1 MADPLPLIPV
11 LYACDANYLPH
22 ASACIA
28 SLIENNPEF
37 RFRILVVGTRSFG
50 AAQEIFERSFAGKER
65 ADISLQQFVLPA
77 DTHFPLPYHLTAETY
92 IRMWIA
98 DLFEGMDRALYL
110 DPDMIVCGSIAPL
123 WHTDLRGRAV
133 AAVPIPASTR
143 PAFHGMPAGSLFF
156 SAGALLFDLEAWRGR
171 NYRDICLQYLRD
183 HPEKA
188 LDGDQDILNLC
199 LMNDWLPLPY
209 RWNVISPFY
218 SPSPNLGLS
227 QAEID
232 EVRREARIIHFNGAS
247 KPWSYFSDH
256 PRRDEYWKY
265 LRRTGWRDMR
275 PADYTFFNV
284 IRRNFGR
291 RLPKPVKQLMRSII
305 K

>member
-1 MADPLPLIPV
+1 MADPLPVVPV

-37 RFRILVVGTRSFG
+37 RFRILVVGAQSFG
-50 AAQEIFERSFAGKER
+50 SAQAIFESSFAGNGR
-65 ADISLQQFVLPA
+65 ADISLRQFAMPT
-77 DTHFPLPYHLTAETY
+77 DTHFPLPYHLKVETY
-92 IRMWIA
+92 IRFWIA
-98 DLFEGMDRALYL
+98 DLFEGLGRALYL

-123 WHTDLRGRAV
+123 WHTDLQGRAIG
-133 AAVPIPASTR
+133 AVPIPGSTR
-143 PAFHGMPAGSLFF
+143 PAQHAMPPGSLFF
-156 SAGALLFDLEAWRGR
+156 SAGLLLFDLEAWRGR
-171 NYRDICLQYLRD
+171 DYRNVCLQYLRE

-199 LMNDWLPLPY
+199 LINDWLPLPY

-218 SPSPNLGLS
+218 APRHQLGLS
-227 QAEID
+227 QAEI
-232 EVRREARIIHFNGAS
+232 EQVRREARIIHFNGAS

-256 PRRDEYWKY
+256 PRKDDYWKY
-265 LRRTGWRDMR
+265 RRLTGWRDMR
-275 PADYTFFNV
+275 PADYNFFNI
-284 IRRNFGR
+284 IRKNIGR
-291 RLPKPVKQLMRSII
+291 RLPAPVKELMRSII